1 MPLHIKGRAAVSNK
15 RQSVMVIIASVVT
28 ETIFASG
35 ASTARSQAT
44 SQIKFAV
51 TARTIDAAVPD
62 VQLAKEMKC
71 ASEMQRTESH
81 KIGAH
86 GVLLR
91 GLVRLVVRVLLR
103 CRECQRT
110 HPVFIV

>member
-1 MPLHIKGRAAVSNK
+1 M
-15 RQSVMVIIASVVT
+15 
-28 ETIFASG
+28 
-35 ASTARSQAT
+35 RSQAI

-51 TARTIDAAVPD
+51 TARKIDAAVLD
-62 VQLAKEMKC
+62 VQLAQEMKC

>member
-1 MPLHIKGRAAVSNK
+1 MKDRALACNERK
-15 RQSVMVIIASVVT
+15 SVLVIIAGVVPQ
-28 ETIFASG
+28 TISASG
-35 ASTARSQAT
+35 ASTMRSQAI

-51 TARTIDAAVPD
+51 TARNIDAAVPD

-91 GLVRLVVRVLLR
+91 GLVRLVVRVPLR